1 MDQIAASPTS
11 TTEASALTANAGAPI
26 AARRADTPR
35 RTVRGTTYRSAGRLP
50 APPRLRPD
58 TWAVADFRTGRLLAV
73 HQPRKARQPASTL
86 KLLTALTAVRT
97 VPAQPHRVTRRE
109 ARATCVCVGLRPGRL
124 YARGSLLDALLLPS
138 ANDAAQ
144 AIAGAHRGGRSG
156 FVRAMRREAD
166 RLGLTSTTAVNP
178 HGLTAR
184 GNGTSPRDLL
194 VLLRAALRTPAV
206 DRHLDRSSAR
216 FGPVDGRTKVITRTN
231 AYVERYPR
239 ARGKTGF
246 TSAARYN
253 LVVATPLR
261 VGPRGQ
267 GRERRIIA
275 ATMGSPTR
283 EASVRATRRLSEW
296 VAAHHR
302 RLEPVDRLPR
312 TP

>member
-1 MDQIAASPTS
+1 M
-11 TTEASALTANAGAPI
+11 
-26 AARRADTPR
+26 
-35 RTVRGTTYRSAGRLP
+35 
-50 APPRLRPD
+50 
-58 TWAVADFRTGRLLAV
+58 RTGGILAV
-73 HQPRKARQPASTL
+73 HRPRRARQPASTL

-97 VPAQPHRVTRRE
+97 VPARPHRVTRRE
-109 ARATCVCVGLRPGRL
+109 ARATCVCVGLRPGRR

-144 AIAGAHRGGRSG
+144 AVAGSHRSGRRG
-156 FVRAMRREAD
+156 FVRAMGREAD
-166 RLGLTSTTAVNP
+166 RLGLRSTTAVNP

-184 GNGTSPRDLL
+184 GNGASARDLL

-206 DRHLDRSSAR
+206 ARHLDRASAQ
-216 FGPVDGRTKVITRTN
+216 FGPVDGPTKTITRTN

-246 TSAARYN
+246 TTAAGYN
-253 LVVATPLR
+253 LVVRTPLR
-261 VGPRGQ
+261 VGPGGE
-267 GRERRIIA
+267 GRVRPIIA

-302 RLEPVDRLPR
+302 QLRPVGRLPEV
-312 TP
+312 P

>member
-11 TTEASALTANAGAPI
+11 TTEARALTAYAGAPV
-26 AARRADTPR
+26 AARRADATR
-35 RTVRGTTYRSAGRLP
+35 RTVRGTTYRSARRLP
-50 APPRLRPD
+50 APPRVRPD

-97 VPAQPHRVTRRE
+97 VPARPHRVTRRE

-194 VLLRAALRTPAV
+194 VLLRAALGTPNVAK
-206 DRHLDRSSAR
+206 HLDRASAA
-216 FGPVDGRTKVITRTN
+216 FGPVDGPRKTITRTN

-246 TSAARYN
+246 TTAAGYN
-253 LVVATPLR
+253 LVVRTPLR
-261 VGPRGQ
+261 IGRGGE
-267 GRERRIIA
+267 GRVRPIVA

-283 EASVRATRRLSEW
+283 EASVRATRRLSVW
-296 VAAHHR
+296 VARHHR
-302 RLEPVDRLPR
+302 ALRPVGRLPEA
-312 TP
+312 P